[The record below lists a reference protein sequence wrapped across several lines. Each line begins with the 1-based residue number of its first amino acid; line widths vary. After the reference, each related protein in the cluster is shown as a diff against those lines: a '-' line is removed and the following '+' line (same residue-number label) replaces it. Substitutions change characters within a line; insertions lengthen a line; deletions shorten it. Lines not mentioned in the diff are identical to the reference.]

1 VQTDDLE
8 RERRRKAVA
17 EVLGCQ
23 ALEGVR
29 PSSTH
34 LAEMQRY
41 ADGLVSLEELLTELS
56 AYGSALHGQQLTS
69 MKAGSERSLPCLIR
83 TARQAAG

>member
-1 VQTDDLE
+1 MQIDEYE

-29 PSSTH
+29 SSSTH

-41 ADGLVSLEELLTELS
+41 ADGLVSLEELLTELI
-56 AYGSALHGQQLTS
+56 
-69 MKAGSERSLPCLIR
+69 ECIR
-83 TARQAAG
+83 QCSPR

>member
-1 VQTDDLE
+1 M
-8 RERRRKAVA
+8 A

-41 ADGLVSLEELLTELS
+41 ADGLVSLDELLMELIES
-56 AYGSALHGQQLTS
+56 IRQ
-69 MKAGSERSLPCLIR
+69 RSPR
-83 TARQAAG
+83 

>member
-1 VQTDDLE
+1 MEASTKRKGGIHVRNYERE

-17 EVLGCQ
+17 EVLGCR

-34 LAEMQRY
+34 LLALQRY
-41 ADGLVSLEELLTELS
+41 VDGLVSLDELRAELIERVRQNS
-56 AYGSALHGQQLTS
+56 QGWAGTS
-69 MKAGSERSLPCLIR
+69 QER
-83 TARQAAG
+83 

>member
-1 VQTDDLE
+1 MQIDEQE
-8 RERRRKAVA
+8 RERRRKAVS

-34 LAEMQRY
+34 LAELQRY
-41 ADGLVSLEELLTELS
+41 ADGLVSLDELLMELIECIR
-56 AYGSALHGQQLTS
+56 Q
-69 MKAGSERSLPCLIR
+69 RSPR
-83 TARQAAG
+83 

>member
-1 VQTDDLE
+1 VHNDDFE

-23 ALEGVR
+23 ALEGAR

-34 LAEMQRY
+34 LAELQRY
-41 ADGLVSLEELLTELS
+41 ADGLVSLDELLKELI
-56 AYGSALHGQQLTS
+56 
-69 MKAGSERSLPCLIR
+69 ECIR
-83 TARQAAG
+83 QCSQVSS

>member
-1 VQTDDLE
+1 VQTDELE

-34 LAEMQRY
+34 LAELQRY
-41 ADGLVSLEELLTELS
+41 ADGLVGLDELLMELIES
-56 AYGSALHGQQLTS
+56 
-69 MKAGSERSLPCLIR
+69 IR
-83 TARQAAG
+83 QCSPR

>member
-1 VQTDDLE
+1 MQIDDLE

-29 PSSTH
+29 HSSAH

-41 ADGLVSLEELLTELS
+41 ADGLVSLDELLAELIAS
-56 AYGSALHGQQLTS
+56 
-69 MKAGSERSLPCLIR
+69 IR
-83 TARQAAG
+83 QCSPR

>member
-1 VQTDDLE
+1 MQIDEYE

-23 ALEGVR
+23 VLDGVR
-29 PSSTH
+29 HSSTH

-41 ADGLVSLEELLTELS
+41 ADGLVSLDELLTELIE
-56 AYGSALHGQQLTS
+56 Y
-69 MKAGSERSLPCLIR
+69 IR
-83 TARQAAG
+83 QCSPR

>member
-17 EVLGCQ
+17 EVLAYQVLDG
-23 ALEGVR
+23 LR
-29 PSSTH
+29 PSSSH

-41 ADGLVSLEELLTELS
+41 ADGLVSLDELLTDLI
-56 AYGSALHGQQLTS
+56 A
-69 MKAGSERSLPCLIR
+69 CL
-83 TARQAAG
+83 RQCSPR

>member
-1 VQTDDLE
+1 MQIVDLE

-23 ALEGVR
+23 ALDGVR
-29 PSSTH
+29 HSSTY

-41 ADGLVSLEELLTELS
+41 ADGLVSLEELLTELI
-56 AYGSALHGQQLTS
+56 
-69 MKAGSERSLPCLIR
+69 ECIR
-83 TARQAAG
+83 QCSQG